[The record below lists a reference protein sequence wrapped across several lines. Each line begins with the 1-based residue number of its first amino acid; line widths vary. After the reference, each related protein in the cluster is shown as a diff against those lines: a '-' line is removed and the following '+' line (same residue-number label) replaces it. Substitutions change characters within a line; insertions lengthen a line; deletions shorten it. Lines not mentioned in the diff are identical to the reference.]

1 MNFSIFPKTTAGPS
15 ASEKPCGRMLSIFSF
30 FRKRLPDQVL
40 RKSFVGVLGSSWH
53 LLGSLEAL
61 LEPPGALFGASWGAL
76 GEVLGPLGRLL
87 GRLEGDP
94 KKLKNSMQKSSQQGG
109 HHKSFWAPQRGAKSI
124 KNAAKTEQ
132 KLSRFSSS
140 KKLLF
145 KSLLEPSWADLG
157 AFWKPSWGQK

>member
-1 MNFSIFPKTTAGPS
+1 MPFGSLL
-15 ASEKPCGRMLSIFSF
+15 GRSWRVLSPLD
-30 FRKRLPDQVL
+30 R
-40 RKSFVGVLGSSWH
+40 
-53 LLGSLEAL
+53 LLGSLQAL

-94 KKLKNSMQKSSQQGG
+94 KKLKNSMQKNSQQGG
-109 HHKSFWAPQRGAKSI
+109 HRKSFWAPQRGPKSI

-157 AFWKPSWGQK
+157 AFWRPSWGSKYRCGIGRRSVW